1 MPSRVPLLFVELAAW
16 ISSIIRTTLEMVR
29 NRYSRLVFHPTERN
43 FDSKN
48 KLFQAEGKY
57 FFPVFFWCGYEFES
71 HAGCRWWM
79 TRHDSFFSSNLVIMN
94 SKVKKAVAEKIRT
107 YIFFLGSRITL
118 SWPNK
123 EDVCKPEYQA
133 LNFTE
138 RVNKINATLSSHV
151 QHNRNVLYKLV
162 SN

>member
-57 FFPVFFWCGYEFES
+57 FFPVF
-71 HAGCRWWM
+71 
-79 TRHDSFFSSNLVIMN
+79 SFFSGVGTS
-94 SKVKKAVAEKIRT
+94 
-107 YIFFLGSRITL
+107 
-118 SWPNK
+118 
-123 EDVCKPEYQA
+123 
-133 LNFTE
+133 LNHML
-138 RVNKINATLSSHV
+138 AADDG
-151 QHNRNVLYKLV
+151 
-162 SN
+162 